1 MPLSHGAH
9 VVRRSRDRVEIRNQN
24 SVSNLNGRLSR
35 QTSGGGA
42 RRYQRMNIEIE
53 VLNGDASWP
62 LAEPLY
68 KAVWPPDVVDKL
80 PWAGIVFAHAD
91 LRVLVRD
98 ESEDVLCHVGIY
110 RRDVTWNG
118 RKLRAGG
125 IGAVMTREDSRRRGY
140 ASIAL
145 NAAIQTLKD
154 EGATD
159 FGLLFCEP
167 HNTPFYA
174 GRGWKPFEGDIY
186 AEQPEGRVLF
196 EAIAPFVY
204 HIKRMPPRGVIDLC
218 GLPW

>member
-1 MPLSHGAH
+1 MS
-9 VVRRSRDRVEIRNQN
+9 
-24 SVSNLNGRLSR
+24 
-35 QTSGGGA
+35 
-42 RRYQRMNIEIE
+42 IEIE

-68 KAVWPPDVVDKL
+68 NAVWPPDVVKYL
-80 PWAGIVFAHAD
+80 PWAGIAFAHAD
-91 LRVLVRD
+91 LRVLVQD
-98 ESEDVLCHVGIY
+98 ESENVLCHVGIY
-110 RRDVTWNG
+110 RREVTWNG

-125 IGAVMTREDSRRRGY
+125 IGGVLTREDSRRHGY

-159 FGLLFCEP
+159 FALLFCEP
-167 HNTPFYA
+167 HNAPFYM
-174 GRGWKPFEGDIY
+174 GRGWKPFEGEIY
-186 AEQPEGRVLF
+186 AEQPEGRVRF
-196 EAIAPFVY
+196 EAIAPYVY